1 MYTSS
6 GVNYIVEKYQWE
18 GLVKDLG
25 NIVLPWK
32 WLLIHLGDG
41 FNLYSL

>member
-25 NIVLPWK
+25 ILFCLEMVA
-32 WLLIHLGDG
+32 HSFG
-41 FNLYSL
+41 